1 MWLVENI
8 FNTTDE
14 EFLLWIYK
22 GLQINKKNTHNSA
35 DQWVKKKT
43 TNKHFTD
50 GETRMNN
57 KHMNRCSTSLVIKPQ
72 GNTTVPPLNCHKF
85 KSLTISSVRGDENP
99 CEFLNVATESL
110 HLAVLLGEKLCVS
123 SNWTCISPLSQ
134 QPHS

>member
-43 TNKHFTD
+43 RISISQMEKHAWTINIWTD
-50 GETRMNN
+50 
-57 KHMNRCSTSLVIKPQ
+57 V
-72 GNTTVPPLNCHKF
+72 
-85 KSLTISSVRGDENP
+85 
-99 CEFLNVATESL
+99 
-110 HLAVLLGEKLCVS
+110 
-123 SNWTCISPLSQ
+123 
-134 QPHS
+134 QPH